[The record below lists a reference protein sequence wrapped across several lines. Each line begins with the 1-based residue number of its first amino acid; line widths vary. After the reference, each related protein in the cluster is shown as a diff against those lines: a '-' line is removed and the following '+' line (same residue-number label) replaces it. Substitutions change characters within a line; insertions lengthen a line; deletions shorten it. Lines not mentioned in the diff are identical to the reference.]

1 MREQII
7 EMVKTLNKSDFDI
20 LVNDINR
27 IAESRK
33 VEEMTI
39 EEERAYIRQETWR
52 MPTNHEMWD
61 MVNTIDRLI
70 CNEKVDTLEKTIK
83 YINRR
88 MKEDKL
94 K

>member
-1 MREQII
+1 M
-7 EMVKTLNKSDFDI
+7 EMIKALNKSDFDMLI
-20 LVNDINR
+20 EDINQ
-27 IAESRK
+27 IAENRK

-39 EEERAYIRQETWR
+39 EEERAYIKKETWR
-52 MPTNHEMWD
+52 MPTNHEMWT

-70 CNEKVDTLEKTIK
+70 CNEKVDTLENTIE

-88 MKEDKL
+88 MKENKL